1 MVPALKITV
10 LQEQSKPRIT
20 FFKLEGDIDAESCRL
35 LEETAIEYYQTGTRR
50 LILDLSGVLFMGSAG
65 LRALHQIDEMLRR
78 ASAGENEGKT
88 GSGIMNGSFKSPY
101 LKLLNPSAAVVRT
114 LKLSGFDLIFDIFH
128 DRQAAIDA
136 F

>member
-1 MVPALKITV
+1 MTPSLHITV
-10 LQEQSKPRIT
+10 NQEREHSLTI
-20 FFKLEGDIDAESCRL
+20 FKLEGDIDAESYVL
-35 LEETAIEYYQTGTRR
+35 LQDKATEYYQTGTRR

-65 LRALHQIDEMLRR
+65 LRALHHIDEVLRR
-78 ASAGENEGKT
+78 ETVGEDKSN
-88 GSGIMNGSFKSPY
+88 SGIMNGSFKSPY
-101 LKLLNPSAAVVRT
+101 LKLLNPSASVART